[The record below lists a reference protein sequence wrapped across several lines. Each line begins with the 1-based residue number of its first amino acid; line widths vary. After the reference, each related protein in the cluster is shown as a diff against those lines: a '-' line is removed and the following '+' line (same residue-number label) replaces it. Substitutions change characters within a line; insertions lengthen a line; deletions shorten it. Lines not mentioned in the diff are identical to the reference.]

1 MERGLEMNKPEK
13 DFLHTEAFEWVNST
27 KKEEK
32 QEEPFTSLTINQNLG
47 VTGYVT
53 ITCIVLMTLITSIM
67 GLVTIF
73 GQLGVI

>member
-1 MERGLEMNKPEK
+1 MNKPQD
-13 DFLHTEAFEWVNST
+13 DFLHTEAFEWVNRT
-27 KKEEK
+27 KKAEK
-32 QEEPFTSLTINQNLG
+32 QEKPFMSLTNNQNLG
-47 VTGYVT
+47 VAGYVT

>member
-1 MERGLEMNKPEK
+1 MNEK
-13 DFLHTEAFEWVNST
+13 QQEDFLHTEAFEWVNRT

-32 QEEPFTSLTINQNLG
+32 QEEPFMSLTINQNLG

-53 ITCIVLMTLITSIM
+53 ITCIVLMTLITSVM

-73 GQLGVI
+73 GRLGVI